1 MRTLVAALML
11 ALLAGC
17 NATIGPKGIRG
28 GGDSDQEVLTIDG
41 KGAVSLDPDTGKW
54 SATCLSDKCSL
65 KWITQAQA
73 NAQRDVQMLE
83 AAGQLAIDAMKSAA
97 PVP

>member
-1 MRTLVAALML
+1 MRTLGAALLL

-41 KGAVSLDPDTGKW
+41 QGVVELDPATGKW
-54 SATCLSDKCSL
+54 LARCESDACSL
-65 KWITQAQA
+65 KWITQAQK

-83 AAGQLAIDAMKSAA
+83 AAGQLAIDAMMSAA

>member
-41 KGAVSLDPDTGKW
+41 QGIVELDPDTGKW
-54 SATCLSDKCSL
+54 TARCESDACSL
-65 KWITQAQA
+65 KWITQAQK

>member
-41 KGAVSLDPDTGKW
+41 KGTVLLDPSSGRWLARCD
-54 SATCLSDKCSL
+54 SDKCSL
-65 KWITQAQA
+65 KWITQAQS
-73 NAQRDVQMLE
+73 NAQRDVQLVE
-83 AAGQLAIDAMKSAA
+83 AAGELAIKAMKAAA